1 MAFDPAPRHP
11 DPVAER
17 DHTGAV
23 ASTTA
28 DTEHGEGT
36 YLDPTGTDA
45 DAAEASAVLADAGTV
60 LRVH

>member
-1 MAFDPAPRHP
+1 M
-11 DPVAER
+11 AER